1 MNEASYAIYVE
12 YGHRT
17 PDHKG
22 WVPGKF
28 MLTKTM
34 MEIEKQ
40 MPKII
45 ENKLQTK
52 LREVLDNDK

>member
-1 MNEASYAIYVE
+1 
-12 YGHRT
+12 
-17 PDHKG
+17 
-22 WVPGKF
+22 